1 MADAPNQAPANPIVD
16 SAIGR
21 IGEIATLPEVTVK
34 IIQIVE
40 DPKATAKELHT
51 IIKHDPAL
59 SAKILKVVNSAFY
72 GLPGQISSIDRAIV
86 LLGLSAIKNIS
97 IAMSMTRMF
106 RAGKPVEGI
115 DGMEVYRHSLAVAT
129 ACRILTKLQG
139 RPSLEESFLA
149 GLLHDLGL
157 LVERQAFPQQTQEI
171 MKRFN
176 AAPKSFVQI
185 EKEVLGAD
193 HQMFGQ
199 GLAAKWRFPRVLR
212 TAIGYHHQPMELAPE
227 NRELAALVNA
237 ADILASRAGVGFTA
251 SAWGEQI
258 SDEVL
263 QCINLQRADV
273 EAITEQIPGE
283 VASTEALFSA

>member
-1 MADAPNQAPANPIVD
+1 MSDAPAQAVNPIVE

-40 DPKATAKELHT
+40 DPKATAKDLHS

-72 GLPGQISSIDRAIV
+72 GLPGQIASIDRAIV

-106 RAGKPVEGI
+106 RAGKSVEGI
-115 DGMEVYRHSLAVAT
+115 DGMEVYKHSLAVAA
-129 ACRILTKLQG
+129 ACRILTKMQG

-171 MKRFN
+171 VNRFK
-176 AAPKSFVQI
+176 AAPKNFCQI
-185 EKEVLGAD
+185 ENEVIGAN
-193 HQMFGQ
+193 HQLFGQ
-199 GLAAKWRFPRVLR
+199 ALAAKWRFPRVLR
-212 TAIGYHHQPMELAPE
+212 TAIGYHHNPMELAAE
-227 NRELAALVNA
+227 HRELAALVCA
-237 ADILASRAGVGFTA
+237 ADILAGRCNIGFCATTF
-251 SAWGEQI
+251 GEQI
-258 SDEVL
+258 SDDVL
-263 QCINLQRADV
+263 AAISLERGDV
-273 EAITEQIPGE
+273 EAVSEQIPAE
-283 VASTEALFSA
+283 VAQIEAVFSG